1 MSCIVRERKAKERER
16 GGGEGGVRENKT
28 ERKNSKKRKKTR
40 NIAYCQGESVKDDRL
55 LISLLS
61 RISRFSVDVYQ
72 IV

>member
-1 MSCIVRERKAKERER
+1 MYSERKKSE
-16 GGGEGGVRENKT
+16 GEGGGVRENKT

-40 NIAYCQGESVKDDRL
+40 NIAYCQGESVEDDRL

>member
-1 MSCIVRERKAKERER
+1 MYSERKKSEGERE
-16 GGGEGGVRENKT
+16 GGGVRENKT

-40 NIAYCQGESVKDDRL
+40 NIAYCQGESVEDDRL